1 MDILYIFNANNSSEF
16 TYITFEIVEVDHS
29 QTTLGMAGGMV
40 FTSASAVDGIKLFFD
55 SSSNT
60 ETGTFRLYGLKK

>member
-1 MDILYIFNANNSSEF
+1 
-16 TYITFEIVEVDHS
+16 
-29 QTTLGMAGGMV
+29 MAGGMV

-60 ETGTFRLYGLKK
+60 ETGTLKHYMV